1 MKQIT
6 AVENEQALKKRVERF
21 FSPQECK
28 VSTHSKMHRGE
39 VYDFVDILTKNT
51 DLGVY
56 AFGGLVRDIGLFSIR
71 KFSSDVDLVIDGCK
85 KELVSVLCNLPSDAT
100 VIENKFGGFRVKQH
114 QWDFDVWCAR
124 DTWAIKNKLVEY
136 ENVESLLDTTFLNWD
151 SALFDLRKRKIICH
165 KDYLDNLKT
174 GAIDV
179 VLVESPNEL
188 GSVVRLGRAIY
199 SKGASTLRRRAIEAL
214 QTSFKKYSIE
224 QIIEYEAKSYIAKYL
239 NINNLTSLRERV
251 LDVGE
256 STGELKIN
264 KEKQLSLAKY
274 ILEDLDKAHRQSNN
288 LLISESEV
296 EKLRSSVQI
305 PPQTQR
311 NTLANQMS
319 FPFFD

>member
-1 MKQIT
+1 MTQIT
-6 AVENEQALKKRVERF
+6 AVENKQALKKRVERF
-21 FSPQECK
+21 FSPQKSK
-28 VSTHSKMHRGE
+28 VSASSKVHRGE

-71 KFSSDVDLVIDGCK
+71 KFSSDVDLVIDGSK
-85 KELVSVLCNLPSDAT
+85 RELASILCNLPSNAI
-100 VIENKFGGFRVKQH
+100 VKENKFGGFRVKQN

-151 SALFDLRKRKIICH
+151 SALFDLRKRKLICH
-165 KDYLDNLKT
+165 KDYLDNLKM

-199 SKGASTLRRRAIEAL
+199 SKGASTLRRRAIETL

-224 QIIEYEAKSYIAKYL
+224 QILEYEAGSYSAKFL
-239 NINNLTSLRERV
+239 NKNHLTSLRDRV

-256 STGELKIN
+256 NVHELNIH
-264 KEKQLSLAKY
+264 KEKQLSLSKC
-274 ILEDLDKAHRQSNN
+274 ILEDVEKINRQFNS
-288 LLISESEV
+288 LLVSESEV
-296 EKLRSSVQI
+296 EKLRSSVQV
-305 PPQTQR
+305 PQTQR
-311 NTLANQMS
+311 NALVNQLS
-319 FPFFD
+319 LPFFD